1 MTNKSKCGA
10 GAPARV
16 KPTSRK
22 SMKFPFEAVAGRALP
37 SNRQLLAGAG
47 ARATL
52 EQETDL

>member
-37 SNRQLLAGAG
+37 PNRQLLAGAG